1 MANQE
6 LKRKRGSDALEKK
19 EIHDVPSPVSIE
31 LPKMC
36 DLPNKSKLWNDN
48 ELPVDILLLTVEDCE
63 FLACYAYLKNSFKSY
78 RKDLGPVYFGNMGES
93 ESKPLKVALMKCL
106 EGSSGPGGSL
116 IVTKN
121 AVTQLRPKVVYC
133 VGCCESLKPDIAR
146 LGDVVI
152 SSKLTTQA
160 FKIPVGNDIGN
171 LVKHSTDGWNPPLES
186 PKAREVNV
194 HFDGEILSGVSPDC
208 AKRRYLSHSSA
219 IGLESEGE
227 G

>member
-19 EIHDVPSPVSIE
+19 EIHDVPPPVSIE

-93 ESKPLKVALMKCL
+93 ESKPLKVALMKC
-106 EGSSGPGGSL
+106 
-116 IVTKN
+116 
-121 AVTQLRPKVVYC
+121 
-133 VGCCESLKPDIAR
+133 
-146 LGDVVI
+146 
-152 SSKLTTQA
+152 
-160 FKIPVGNDIGN
+160 
-171 LVKHSTDGWNPPLES
+171 
-186 PKAREVNV
+186 
-194 HFDGEILSGVSPDC
+194 
-208 AKRRYLSHSSA
+208 
-219 IGLESEGE
+219 
-227 G
+227 